1 MAFSLLFI
9 FCLAQEELRNQLF
22 ALAFKIK
29 QLAILA
35 FLGIFCLYFFETWAF
50 AKASIPLVSFLIYA
64 AGAVTIMLSAI
75 FLKERIS
82 FLKIMSFALLV
93 IGIILIC
100 LSEGRLEGSILGIIL
115 ALIAG
120 AGYAL
125 FIFFSKK
132 LDIGSGVPHLVWL
145 FGFGSIFLAFPLLQT
160 EQILLPASSL
170 WSILLLVLIPTIGG
184 FWFTLKA
191 IDDGSASG
199 VQIIETSDPLFASLY
214 AFILFSEILHWQGW
228 VGAGFIM
235 AGLIAAILAERFMS
249 SLEN

>member
-1 MAFSLLFI
+1 
-9 FCLAQEELRNQLF
+9 
-22 ALAFKIK
+22 
-29 QLAILA
+29 
-35 FLGIFCLYFFETWAF
+35 
-50 AKASIPLVSFLIYA
+50 
-64 AGAVTIMLSAI
+64 
-75 FLKERIS
+75 
-82 FLKIMSFALLV
+82 MSFALLV